1 MVWQVAEAVNIPVCG
16 LGGIMTGEDAIEF
29 MIAGADTVQVGT
41 ANLADP
47 TAMERIVD
55 EMEEWCDKNN
65 VKDINEIVGTLKD

>member
-1 MVWQVAEAVNIPVCG
+1 
-16 LGGIMTGEDAIEF
+16 